1 MLAIRTQFSNHFN
14 YNAALVVKSPGR
26 INLIGEHIDYNHGFV
41 LPAAIDKYIE
51 LAIGKRTDG
60 AIHMVAVD
68 LGETIIV
75 PMHNLK
81 PHATAWVN
89 YIIGVVDQVL
99 NITHATTNNF
109 IVTANNTPST
119 KINEPTNET
128 TLAAGFDICIHGNIP
143 LGAGLSSSAAVEC
156 AVLFALNELY
166 SLSLTKMQMALLA
179 QSAEHKFAGVHCG
192 LMDMFASLHGEKNKA
207 ILLDCDS
214 LAFTY
219 YPLALN
225 DYSIILFDTQIKHAL
240 ASSEYNTRRLECER
254 GLAII
259 QEKYP
264 TVKTFRDISLEQV
277 EACLASNANTKNEMN
292 EDRAEEKTTREKG
305 AKVYQRCKYVVEE
318 MQRVQL
324 AVQDLTKGD
333 MQAFGKKMF
342 ETHKG
347 LSKLYEVSCP
357 ELDFLV
363 EAVSNNENVL
373 GARMMGGGFGGC
385 TINIIKKSAVEEI
398 TKELT
403 ASYAQ
408 VMHKELAVYITSIE
422 DGTHIVEGTHLVA

>member
-41 LPAAIDKYIE
+41 LPAAIDKFIE

-60 AIHMVAVD
+60 AIHMVALD
-68 LGETIIV
+68 LGETIIL
-75 PMHNLK
+75 PIHNLA
-81 PHATAWVN
+81 PHATVWVN
-89 YIIGVVDQVL
+89 YIIGVVDQVFNNL
-99 NITHATTNNF
+99 ATNENNF
-109 IVTANNTPST
+109 A
-119 KINEPTNET
+119 KIKEDFNG
-128 TLAAGFDICIHGNIP
+128 GFSICIQGNIP

-166 SLSLTKMQMALLA
+166 NLSLTRMQMALMA

-192 LMDMFASLHGEKNKA
+192 IMDMFASLHGEKNKA

-225 DYSIILFDTQIKHAL
+225 DYSIVLFDTQIKHAL
-240 ASSEYNTRRLECER
+240 ASSEYNTRRLECEQ
-254 GLAII
+254 GLKII

-277 EACLASNANTKNEMN
+277 EACLASNDVN
-292 EDRAEEKTTREKG
+292 RS
-305 AKVYQRCKYVVEE
+305 KVYQRCKYVVEE
-318 MQRVQL
+318 IQRVQL
-324 AVQDLTKGD
+324 AVQDLGKGD

-342 ETHKG
+342 ETHTG
-347 LSKLYEVSCP
+347 LSSLYEVSCP

-398 TKELT
+398 TKALT
-403 ASYAQ
+403 ANYAKK
-408 VMHKELAVYITSIE
+408 MHKELAVYITSIE

>member
-41 LPAAIDKYIE
+41 LPAAIDKFIE

-60 AIHMVAVD
+60 AIHMVALD
-68 LGETIIV
+68 LEETIIL
-75 PMHNLK
+75 PIHNLA
-81 PHATAWVN
+81 PHATVWVN
-89 YIIGVVDQVL
+89 YIIGVVDQVFNNL
-99 NITHATTNNF
+99 ASNENNF
-109 IVTANNTPST
+109 A
-119 KINEPTNET
+119 KIKDDFNG
-128 TLAAGFDICIHGNIP
+128 GFSICIQGNIP

-166 SLSLTKMQMALLA
+166 NLSLTRMQMALMA
-179 QSAEHKFAGVHCG
+179 QSAEHKFAGVNCG
-192 LMDMFASLHGEKNKA
+192 IMDMFASLHGEKNKA

-225 DYSIILFDTQIKHAL
+225 DYSIVLFDTQIKHAL
-240 ASSEYNTRRLECER
+240 ASSEYNTRRLECEQ
-254 GLAII
+254 GLKII

-277 EACLASNANTKNEMN
+277 EACLASNDVN
-292 EDRAEEKTTREKG
+292 RS
-305 AKVYQRCKYVVEE
+305 KVYQRCKYVVEE
-318 MQRVQL
+318 IQRVQL
-324 AVQDLTKGD
+324 AVQDLGKGD

-347 LSKLYEVSCP
+347 LSSLYEVSCP

-398 TKELT
+398 TKALT
-403 ASYAQ
+403 ANYAKK
-408 VMHKELAVYITSIE
+408 MHKELAVYITSIE
-422 DGTHIVEGTHLVA
+422 QGTHIVEGTH

>member
-14 YNAALVVKSPGR
+14 YNASLVVKSPGR

-41 LPAAIDKYIE
+41 LPAAIDKFIE
-51 LAIGKRTDG
+51 VAIGKRSDG

-68 LGETIIV
+68 LGETIIL
-75 PMHNLK
+75 PIHNLA
-81 PHATAWVN
+81 PHATVWVN
-89 YIIGVVDQVL
+89 YIIGVVDQVFNNL
-99 NITHATTNNF
+99 ATNENNF
-109 IVTANNTPST
+109 A
-119 KINEPTNET
+119 KIKEDFNG
-128 TLAAGFDICIHGNIP
+128 GFSICIQGNIP

-166 SLSLTKMQMALLA
+166 NLSLTRMQMALMA
-179 QSAEHKFAGVHCG
+179 QSAEHKFAGVNCG
-192 LMDMFASLHGEKNKA
+192 IMDMFASLHGEKNKA

-225 DYSIILFDTQIKHAL
+225 DYSIVLFDTQIKHAL
-240 ASSEYNTRRLECER
+240 ASSEYNTRRLECEQ
-254 GLAII
+254 GLKII

-277 EACLASNANTKNEMN
+277 EACLASNDVN
-292 EDRAEEKTTREKG
+292 RS
-305 AKVYQRCKYVVEE
+305 KVYQRCKYVVEE
-318 MQRVQL
+318 IQRVQL
-324 AVQDLTKGD
+324 AVQDLAKGD

-363 EAVSNNENVL
+363 EATSHNENVL

-398 TKELT
+398 TKALT
-403 ASYAQ
+403 ANYAKK
-408 VMHKELAVYITSIE
+408 MHKELAVYITSIE

>member
-1 MLAIRTQFSNHFN
+1 MLAIRKHFLNHFN
-14 YNAALVVKSPGR
+14 HSPSLVVKSPGR

-51 LAIGKRTDG
+51 VAIGKRSDG
-60 AIHMVAVD
+60 AIHIVALD

-75 PMHNLK
+75 PTHNLA
-81 PHATAWVN
+81 PHATQWVN
-89 YIIGVVDQVL
+89 YIIGVVDQVFNSKENNL
-99 NITHATTNNF
+99 AITEKFLASSENNF
-109 IVTANNTPST
+109 A
-119 KINEPTNET
+119 KIKDDFND
-128 TLAAGFDICIHGNIP
+128 GFSICIQGNIP

-166 SLSLTKMQMALLA
+166 HLSLTKMQMALMA
-179 QSAEHKFAGVHCG
+179 QAAEYKFAGVHCG

-219 YPLALN
+219 YPLALK

-240 ASSEYNTRRLECER
+240 ASSEYNTRRLECEQ
-254 GLAII
+254 GLKII

-277 EACLASNANTKNEMN
+277 DACLVS
-292 EDRAEEKTTREKG
+292 
-305 AKVYQRCKYVVEE
+305 KVYQRCKYVVEE
-318 MQRVQL
+318 ITRVQL
-324 AVQDLTKGD
+324 AVQDLAKGD

-342 ETHKG
+342 ETHEG

-363 EAVSNNENVL
+363 EAVSNNENIL

-385 TINIIKKSAVEEI
+385 TINIIKKTAMEEI
-398 TKELT
+398 INELS
-403 ASYAQ
+403 AKYNQA
-408 VMHKELAVYITSIE
+408 MHKELAVYITSIE
-422 DGTHIVEGTHLVA
+422 EGTHLVE

>member
-14 YNAALVVKSPGR
+14 YKAALVVKSPGR

-41 LPAAIDKYIE
+41 LPAAIDKFIE

-60 AIHMVAVD
+60 TIHMVAVD

-75 PMHNLK
+75 PMHNLQ

-109 IVTANNTPST
+109 IVTDNNTPST
-119 KINEPTNET
+119 KINVPTNET
-128 TLAAGFDICIHGNIP
+128 NLAAGFDICIQGNIP

-166 SLSLTKMQMALLA
+166 SLSLTKIQMALMA

-192 LMDMFASLHGEKNKA
+192 LMDMFASLHGEINKA

-219 YPLALN
+219 YPLVLD
-225 DYSIILFDTQIKHAL
+225 DYSIVLFDTQIKHAL

-277 EACLASNANTKNEMN
+277 EACLVS
-292 EDRAEEKTTREKG
+292 
-305 AKVYQRCKYVVEE
+305 KVYQRCKYVVEE

-324 AVQDLTKGD
+324 AVQDLAKGD

-342 ETHKG
+342 ETHNG

-385 TINIIKKSAVEEI
+385 TINIIKKLAVEEI

-408 VMHKELAVYITSIE
+408 KMHKELAVYITSIE
-422 DGTHIVEGTHLVA
+422 EGTHLVAE

>member
-1 MLAIRTQFSNHFN
+1 MLAIRSQFSNHFN
-14 YNAALVVKSPGR
+14 YNASLVVKSPGR
-26 INLIGEHIDYNHGFV
+26 INLIGEHIDYNYGFV
-41 LPAAIDKYIE
+41 LPAAIDKFIE
-51 LAIGKRTDG
+51 VAIGKRTDG

-75 PMHNLK
+75 PMHNLQ

-89 YIIGVVDQVL
+89 YIIGVVDQVFNNL
-99 NITHATTNNF
+99 ASIENNLSGNENNF
-109 IVTANNTPST
+109 A
-119 KINEPTNET
+119 KIKDDFNG
-128 TLAAGFDICIHGNIP
+128 GFSICIQGNIP
-143 LGAGLSSSAAVEC
+143 LGAGLSSSAALEC

-166 SLSLTKMQMALLA
+166 SLSLTKMQMALMA
-179 QSAEHKFAGVHCG
+179 QTAEHKFAGLHCG
-192 LMDMFASLHGEKNKA
+192 LMDMFASLHGQKNKA

-225 DYSIILFDTQIKHAL
+225 DYSIVLFDTQIKHAL
-240 ASSEYNTRRLECER
+240 ASSEYNTRRLECEQ
-254 GLAII
+254 GLKII

-277 EACLASNANTKNEMN
+277 EACLVS
-292 EDRAEEKTTREKG
+292 
-305 AKVYQRCKYVVEE
+305 KVYQRCKYVVEE
-318 MQRVQL
+318 IQRVQL
-324 AVQDLTKGD
+324 AVQDLAKGD

-347 LSKLYEVSCP
+347 LSSLYEVSCP

-385 TINIIKKSAVEEI
+385 TINIIKKTAVEEI
-398 TKELT
+398 AKEL
-403 ASYAQ
+403 AAIYKKQ
-408 VMHKELAVYITSIE
+408 MHKELAVYITSIE
-422 DGTHIVEGTHLVA
+422 EGTHIVEGTHLVA